1 MGSGASK
8 KQLQETPRGRSEI
21 RNFSTSQSSACY
33 DETSSGRELGHSKVE
48 EDEIQEEIER
58 MAQRF
63 NRTGDYFNDDSLA
76 VSNTAQPDEVSL
88 AFESFLHKDGTLY
101 TCFTQNGIRLYFDE
115 EKGLVPF
122 PQELYS
128 QGRFINIQNWLSG
141 SSDSVENAA
150 VPGPSYMDNE
160 RTSGCYLPGKGMVM
174 TYIFEERTNVC
185 KYFDNNS
192 GAWLILPLQWEI
204 NLDFI
209 KYRVQ
214 QVKEALPAIT
224 DYKEIAAALRQCN
237 YNPDE
242 VISIFLAI
250 FGDSLESSA
259 EGETFEETFIHSD
272 LFEKD
277 SKIES
282 LNHKLQEREREM
294 ENLHVRCRCLQEENH
309 RLTHMT
315 QFLHARVA
323 EIEAERESALERIKA
338 LQDTPPPPPLPPAPA
353 PMPIR
358 PKQPFEPQKLWRL
371 SRAARDLNISNQ
383 QLKATV
389 SLNLSEFGRYISK
402 LGSVILELKDFE
414 LGSTKEMEELRTLYK
429 REALERK
436 LLYNQLQEL
445 RGNIRVFCRCCPD
458 SHSLMLVEFPSDD
471 QIIVNQNG
479 KKKFQF
485 DRVFAP
491 HCTQEDVFDGTLPII
506 KSCVDGY
513 NICILAYGQT
523 GSGKT
528 YTMMGT
534 EDKPGVNIRSIRE
547 LLRICQE
554 REKIKYT
561 TKISMLEIYNETI
574 KDLLSK
580 NPSEP
585 LEIRTHGKS
594 VTVPGLTEIEV
605 STEADIKD
613 TITLGEKNR
622 TVASTKMN
630 TESSRS
636 HLMVM
641 LHVNG
646 IDNISGVASYG
657 TLTLCDLAGS
667 ERISKTEAT
676 GQRLVEAAA
685 INKSLTSLGQVFT
698 ALKNNTLHVPYRNSK
713 LTHLLQPSLSGN
725 AKACVFV
732 NVSTDAQN
740 LGETL
745 SSLQFG
751 SSIQQVALGKA
762 PQNIG
767 QAKPEK

>member
-8 KQLQETPRGRSEI
+8 KQLHETPKGTPEI
-21 RNFSTSQSSACY
+21 RNSSTGPSSAVF
-33 DETSSGRELGHSKVE
+33 DETSSGREMGLSKAE

-63 NRTGDYFNDDSLA
+63 NKTGEAINDDFVAGS
-76 VSNTAQPDEVSL
+76 STAQADEVSL
-88 AFESFLHKDGTLY
+88 AFESFLHKNGTLY
-101 TCFTQNGIRLYFDE
+101 TCFTQNGTRLYFDE
-115 EKGLVPF
+115 EKGLIPF
-122 PQELYS
+122 PQELYG
-128 QGRFINIQNWLSG
+128 QGRFIDMQNWFSS
-141 SSDSVENAA
+141 SSDSMENAL
-150 VPGPSYMDNE
+150 VPDPSYMGNE
-160 RTSGCYLPGKGMVM
+160 RTSGFYLPGKGMVT

-185 KYFDNNS
+185 KYFDSHS
-192 GAWLILPLQWEI
+192 GAWLILPLQWEM
-204 NLDFI
+204 NLDFV

-214 QVKEALPAIT
+214 QVKEALPGIT
-224 DYKEIAAALRQCN
+224 DYKEIAASLRQCN

-242 VISIFLAI
+242 VISVYLAI
-250 FGDSLESSA
+250 FGDSLESSL
-259 EGETFEETFIHSD
+259 EGQSFEETFLHRD
-272 LFEKD
+272 LFERD
-277 SKIES
+277 SRIES
-282 LNHKLQEREREM
+282 LNHKLQEREKEV
-294 ENLHVRCRCLQEENH
+294 ENLQVRCRCLQEENQ

-323 EIEAERESALERIKA
+323 EIEAEQERILEKMKA
-338 LQDTPPPPPLPPAPA
+338 LQYTPPPPTPV
-353 PMPIR
+353 
-358 PKQPFEPQKLWRL
+358 PKKPQQLFEPKKLARL
-371 SRAARDLNISNQ
+371 SKAARDLNISNQ

-389 SLNLSEFGRYISK
+389 SLSLSEFGQHISK

-414 LGSTKEMEELRTLYK
+414 LGSTKEIEELRTLYK

-445 RGNIRVFCRCCPD
+445 RGNIRVFCRCRPD
-458 SHSLMLVEFPSDD
+458 PQGLTLVEFPSDD

-479 KKKFQF
+479 SKKKFQF
-485 DRVFAP
+485 DHVFAP

-580 NPSEP
+580 NPSNS
-585 LEIRTHGKS
+585 LEIRTQGKS
-594 VTVPGLTEIEV
+594 VMVPGLTEIEV
-605 STEADIKD
+605 STEADIKE
-613 TITLGEKNR
+613 TIALGEKIR

-636 HLMVM
+636 HLMVT

-646 IDNISGVASYG
+646 TDSISGVVSYG

-685 INKSLTSLGQVFT
+685 INKSLTALGQVFT

-713 LTHLLQPSLSGN
+713 LTHLLQPSISSS

-732 NVSTDAQN
+732 NVSPDAKS

-762 PQNIG
+762 TQHIVH
-767 QAKPEK
+767 AKPEK